1 MLVIIVLFLLLAA
14 LSYPYASVLFARFR
28 MLRHLLDTA
37 KANGYRADGSFWGML
52 TARNR
57 SDRYELLLVREDSL
71 IAVKL
76 WAAYRRSDSLLVTER
91 GHVVLCR
98 SGRTPMDTGSGT
110 GKSGM
115 RRFARPKS
123 VPRTRLPKKYAERSE
138 IVRILLVYPSYREI
152 VKQSKNDRRA
162 IVSGDMIFDKQLHS
176 PSSLESFLS
185 CGNDEQIVCKN
196 EEQILDKNSQ
206 NTKV

>member
-1 MLVIIVLFLLLAA
+1 MLVIIVLFLLVAA

-28 MLRHLLDTA
+28 MLRHLFVVA
-37 KANGYRADGSFWGML
+37 KKNGYRADGSFWGML

-57 SDRYELLLVREDSL
+57 CDRYELLLVREDRL
-71 IAVKL
+71 VAVKL

-91 GHVVLCR
+91 GRAVICR
-98 SGRTPMDTGSGT
+98 SGRTPMDTGG
-110 GKSGM
+110 GKRKSGL
-115 RRFARPKS
+115 RRFTRPKS
-123 VPRTRLPKKYAERSE
+123 VPRTRLPKKYAERSD

-152 VKQSKNDRRA
+152 VRLSKTDRRT

-185 CGNDEQIVCKN
+185 CENDEQISCKR
-196 EEQILDKNSQ
+196 EEETLDKNSQ
-206 NTKV
+206 NAKL